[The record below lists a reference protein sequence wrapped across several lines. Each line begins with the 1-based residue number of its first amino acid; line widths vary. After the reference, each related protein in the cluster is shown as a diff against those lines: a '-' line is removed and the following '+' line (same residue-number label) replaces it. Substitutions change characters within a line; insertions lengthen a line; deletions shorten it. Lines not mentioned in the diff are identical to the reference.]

1 MTSTIKVDTISE
13 NTSANGV
20 TIDGLTIKDGNI
32 IGDVALAGTT
42 PTFTIGD
49 AGAEDA
55 ALIFDGNAQDFYI
68 ALDDSADD
76 LIIGLGAAVGTTPM
90 LSFTEAKAAAF
101 TGAVTMASTLGVT
114 GKITTRGT
122 TNSGYSVLE
131 FGTININSNV
141 TDGTIDFAQ
150 GLAFT
155 NNTSNEGA
163 WTQAGICAT
172 GSSGYNGNLIFGT
185 DGNDSRTNNSITE
198 RMRITSDG
206 KVGIGTAS
214 PAGQLD
220 VQQSTTD
227 MVGLSILNTNNSA
240 TTTSSQLR
248 IGMTN
253 SVGASYAVM
262 KVQEGGSDD
271 YPDIIFG
278 VQNAVTTTPTERMRI
293 KDTGQV
299 GIGETAPLGRLHVK
313 TADSSSGAHANADEF
328 VIEGSAYSGMT
339 IASGTTSHGTI
350 AFADSGDELAGRI
363 FYNHN
368 TNIMSFGTSGVGT
381 QWSIDASGNQ
391 LPGNAT
397 SQGIYLG
404 VTSATA
410 SNLLDDYEEG
420 TWTPQL
426 VSTGSYS
433 GQAYTTQQ
441 GFYTKVGRAVT
452 ITCLVTYSNKGTLG
466 GDFMKIIGLP
476 FTPTASITYQVAA
489 TQAISHSISPSG
501 ASPSVAVYG
510 NNAFAYLFNQGD
522 DALSQYETSQPD
534 NSTQWRFCV
543 TYQV

>member
-1 MTSTIKVDTISE
+1 MSEIRVDTISE
-13 NTSANGV
+13 KTSANGV
-20 TIDGLTIKDGNI
+20 AIDGVTIKDGGI
-32 IGDVALAGTT
+32 TATT
-42 PTFTIGD
+42 
-49 AGAEDA
+49 
-55 ALIFDGNAQDFYI
+55 
-68 ALDDSADD
+68 
-76 LIIGLGAAVGTTPM
+76 
-90 LSFTEAKAAAF
+90 
-101 TGAVTMASTLGVT
+101 
-114 GKITTRGT
+114 
-122 TNSGYSVLE
+122 
-131 FGTININSNV
+131 
-141 TDGTIDFAQ
+141 
-150 GLAFT
+150 
-155 NNTSNEGA
+155 
-163 WTQAGICAT
+163 
-172 GSSGYNGNLIFGT
+172 
-185 DGNDSRTNNSITE
+185 
-198 RMRITSDG
+198 
-206 KVGIGTAS
+206 
-214 PAGQLD
+214 QLD

-363 FYNHN
+363 IYNHN

-420 TWTPQL
+420 TWTPTFSG
-426 VSTGSYS
+426 VSSAPSGANYS
-433 GQAYTTQQ
+433 ERNGY
-441 GFYTKVGRAVT
+441 YTKIGRHVYFNLY
-452 ITCLVTYSNKGTLG
+452 LVLDNWSSAPSGTL
-466 GDFMKIIGLP
+466 IVTGLP
-476 FTPTASITYQVAA
+476 FTNS
-489 TQAISHSISPSG
+489 
-501 ASPSVAVYG
+501 
-510 NNAFAYLFNQGD
+510 
-522 DALSQYETSQPD
+522 
-534 NSTQWRFCV
+534 NSTNNYASVNVGYSNNFVSTDAPQGGFVGPNASQITCITNQSNDARDDLSTSV
-543 TYQV
+543 SSANMNGDEAIVISGHYIT